1 MERTRGRD
9 AARTRADLL
18 AAARRKFGADG
29 YERTTVRG
37 IAAEVGVDPALVI
50 RYFGSKQ
57 ELFAAVADLNLN
69 LDLATVPPGQVAQ
82 ALLARFFAVWE
93 DDETFVALLRA
104 AMTSETV
111 AGTLRE
117 VFTAQVAPALNAV
130 VPDHPR
136 ERAALAG
143 ALIMGL
149 ATTRY
154 ALRAPGVAAMSPA
167 ELTAW
172 AAPVLEQVLTG
183 PAPVD
188 AG

>member
-1 MERTRGRD
+1 MYPSRLIDFCTRFRV
-9 AARTRADLL
+9 
-18 AAARRKFGADG
+18 AAATDG
-29 YERTTVRG
+29 TSR
-37 IAAEVGVDPALVI
+37 
-50 RYFGSKQ
+50 
-57 ELFAAVADLNLN
+57 
-69 LDLATVPPGQVAQ
+69 
-82 ALLARFFAVWE
+82 
-93 DDETFVALLRA
+93 
-104 AMTSETV
+104 MTSETV